1 MATDKV
7 MVNRSKLDALVNAYN
22 TLTGETSKLTL
33 DQLAT
38 AISEIETGGGDPSED
53 LQTVL
58 ENPETGF
65 SITNN
70 ANRIVAYSFYNRK
83 LVTASFPKATSVGG
97 AAFYSCTNLKS
108 ISVPNA
114 IDINNSAFYSCSAL
128 TEVDFG
134 QCEIVYGDAFVFCSN
149 LTTVNLPKCT
159 KFTGAAF
166 NGCSR
171 LQNVNIPVVREIGQR
186 CFNGCRMLESL
197 EFKSNVTAINAQAF
211 YGCSTLTKVIFNG
224 NTAVPALGNA
234 NAFTNTPIASGTG
247 YIYVPDSLVED
258 WKVADRWSTYAAQIK
273 PLSELPE

>member
-33 DQLAT
+33 DQLAI

-83 LVTASFPKATSVGG
+83 LITASFPKTTSIGG
-97 AAFYSCTNLKS
+97 YAFYSCTNLKS
-108 ISVPNA
+108 ISAPNA
-114 IDINNSAFYSCSAL
+114 TEINSGAFYSCSAL

-134 QCEIVYGDAFVFCSN
+134 QCEIVYGNAFEYCSN

-166 NGCSR
+166 GSCSN
-171 LQNVNIPVVREIGQR
+171 LQNVNIPVVREIGQK
-186 CFNGCRMLESL
+186 CFNYCSRLASL

-211 YGCSTLTKVIFNG
+211 YNCKALTKLVFSG
-224 NTAVPALGNA
+224 STSVPALGNA